1 MEYHHYR
8 RAMLKNVWTLVI
20 GVAFAA
26 SILGCQGQPDSMQSH
41 ESLKALTR
49 QELERAR
56 LIRQQMLQG
65 RSTGT
70 WEPKVQVVQ
79 PMPAAFEPSSVS
91 SLSNP
96 LGSPL
101 GKPLGSP
108 WMHDVEA
115 TLAATSRSARTN
127 PSSADYLVP
136 SELNAAARQRMTLQ
150 PGDVIQ
156 VKFFYTPELDVT
168 QMVRPDG
175 KIALQLVGEVSVE
188 GRTPGE
194 VQQGLLRL
202 YESHLKNPEISV
214 VVQSFHNQR
223 VFVGGAVLTPGII
236 QIPARTTVLEAIMQ
250 AGGFNLQEAEVRNV
264 VVIRH
269 KDGQRYAYK
278 LDLKDAIKGEETE
291 PFFLEPQ
298 DIVYVPRTKIVEVN
312 QWVDQHI
319 NKLIPDT
326 RILFTRTLGNSTIGV
341 GTYR

>member
-1 MEYHHYR
+1 MEYYR
-8 RAMLKNVWTLVI
+8 RALLRNVCKVVI
-20 GVAFAA
+20 GAILAA

-41 ESLKALTR
+41 ESMKALTR
-49 QELERAR
+49 QELDRAR
-56 LIRQQMLQG
+56 IIRQQMLQG
-65 RSTGT
+65 QSTSM

-79 PMPAAFEPSSVS
+79 PSPTAFEPSTTS

-108 WMHDVEA
+108 WMHDVEP
-115 TLAATSRSARTN
+115 TLVATSRSPWTS
-127 PSSADYLVP
+127 PSPADYLVP
-136 SELNAAARQRMTLQ
+136 SESRAAARQRVTLQ

-175 KIALQLVGEVSVE
+175 RIALQLIGEVSVE
-188 GRTPGE
+188 GRTPAE
-194 VQQGLLRL
+194 VRQGLLRL

-214 VVQSFHNQR
+214 VVESFHNQR
-223 VFVGGAVLTPGII
+223 VFVGGAVLKPGII
-236 QIPARTTVLEAIMQ
+236 EIPARTTVLEAIMQ
-250 AGGFNLQEAEVRNV
+250 AGGFNLLEAEVRNV

-298 DIVYVPRTKIVEVN
+298 DIVYVPRTKIFEVD

-326 RILFTRTLGNSTIGV
+326 GFNFRITRGNSTIGI
-341 GTYR
+341 GSYR

>member
-1 MEYHHYR
+1 MEYHR
-8 RAMLKNVWTLVI
+8 NSMLRHVCTLLMGAVL
-20 GVAFAA
+20 AA
-26 SILGCQGQPDSMQSH
+26 SILGCQGRPDSTQSH
-41 ESLKALTR
+41 ESIKTLTR
-49 QELERAR
+49 QELDRVHMV
-56 LIRQQMLQG
+56 RQQMLQSQSG
-65 RSTGT
+65 NT
-70 WEPKVQVVQ
+70 WEPKVQVIQ
-79 PMPAAFEPSSVS
+79 PLPAAFEPKTVS
-91 SLSNP
+91 SLGN
-96 LGSPL
+96 
-101 GKPLGSP
+101 PLGSP
-108 WMHDVEA
+108 WMHDVEP
-115 TLAATSRSARTN
+115 TLAATSRSARTS

-136 SELNAAARQRMTLQ
+136 SELKAAARQRVTLQ

-175 KIALQLVGEVSVE
+175 KIALQLVGEISVE

-202 YESHLKNPEISV
+202 YESHLKDPEISL

-278 LDLKDAIKGEETE
+278 LDLKNAIKGEETE

-298 DIVYVPRTKIVEVN
+298 DIVYVPRAKIVEVN

-326 RILFTRTLGNSTIGV
+326 RIVFTRSLGNSTIGV

>member
-1 MEYHHYR
+1 MECYR
-8 RAMLKNVWTLVI
+8 RTMLRKLTMLITSAVLTAVL
-20 GVAFAA
+20 
-26 SILGCQGQPDSMQSH
+26 LGCQGQPDSMQSH
-41 ESLKALTR
+41 ESLKSLTR
-49 QELERAR
+49 QELDRAR
-56 LIRQQMLQG
+56 IIRQQMLQG
-65 RSTGT
+65 QSTDQ
-70 WEPKVQVVQ
+70 WEPKVQVVR
-79 PMPAAFEPSSVS
+79 PVPEAFEPSTAA
-91 SLSNP
+91 SLADP

-108 WMHDVEA
+108 RMYDVEPVSA
-115 TLAATSRSARTN
+115 GISRSQWN
-127 PSSADYLVP
+127 NLS
-136 SELNAAARQRMTLQ
+136 AARQSAPSQPKTVEQSRVTLQ
-150 PGDVIQ
+150 PGDVVQ

-175 KIALQLVGEVSVE
+175 RIALQLVGEVSVQ

-194 VQQGLLRL
+194 LQQGLLRL
-202 YESHLKNPEISV
+202 YESHLKNPEIAV

-223 VFVGGAVLTPGII
+223 VFVGGAVLTPGVI
-236 QIPARTTVLEAIMQ
+236 QIPAKTTVLEAIMQ
-250 AGGFNLQEAEVRNV
+250 AGGFNMEEAEIRNV

-278 LDLKDAIKGEETE
+278 LDLKDAIKGEDTE

-298 DIVYVPRTKIVEVN
+298 DIVYVPRTKIVEVD

-326 RILFTRTLGNSTIGV
+326 RFVFTRSVGRSTIGV